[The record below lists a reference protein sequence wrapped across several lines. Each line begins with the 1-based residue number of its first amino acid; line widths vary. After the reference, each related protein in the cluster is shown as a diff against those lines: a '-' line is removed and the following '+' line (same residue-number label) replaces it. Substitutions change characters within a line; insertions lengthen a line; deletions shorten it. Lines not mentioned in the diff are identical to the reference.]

1 MKLEKDFMTDW
12 EIAEALDEARYR
24 YKDLRSR
31 GWRFSRLRNER
42 LNIMCLEKAYREA
55 LSGGILGGSN
65 SQRDYK

>member
-42 LNIMCLEKAYREA
+42 LNIYLLEEC
-55 LSGGILGGSN
+55 
-65 SQRDYK
+65 YKKYKKEYSI